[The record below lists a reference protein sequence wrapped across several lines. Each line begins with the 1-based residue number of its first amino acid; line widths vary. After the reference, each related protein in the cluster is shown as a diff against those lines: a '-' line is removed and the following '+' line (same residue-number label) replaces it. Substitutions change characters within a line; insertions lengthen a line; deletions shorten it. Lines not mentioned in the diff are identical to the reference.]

1 MKLDMEQ
8 TRQKSDV
15 RFRAPDKIG
24 YQIRKH
30 QKLVSN
36 AIFQF
41 ATKQCRLAKKTKSPL
56 NFMEQPI
63 AIVHPFH
70 PSIHPSIHS
79 HTTDHIMWG
88 YNYLTPGYDRL
99 KFLWNPWNSSERRSQ
114 VAIFHVSLFKD
125 TKSSN
130 WELLLKNLPMIS
142 PFLVPLLL
150 TCYMHH

>member
-41 ATKQCRLAKKTKSPL
+41 ATKQCRLAKKK
-56 NFMEQPI
+56 QKPI
-63 AIVHPFH
+63 KFH
-70 PSIHPSIHS
+70 GTTNSNRPSIPSIHPSIHS

-88 YNYLTPGYDRL
+88 FNYLTPGYDRL

-150 TCYMHH
+150 TCYMHR